1 MKKNIFALG
10 AAVIAAF
17 ALNGC
22 AEELQTVPQGEGG
35 SYTIMVN
42 TADTKT
48 VNDGL
53 KTKWAEKDALNVFH
67 AAAGTTVYSPNTKFT
82 VSDVATGKFTT
93 EALSG
98 ALAETNDWYAMYPY
112 NAKVVTPANP
122 TAGYVTVGSAASGR
136 QTQKG
141 NGSMTHIAGANYPM
155 WGIAKGVSKDVVPGL
170 AMTHLSAL
178 VEVEVVNRLEEEMAV
193 SSISLTAQE
202 EIVGTYYIDFSTDVP
217 SYTKSGDNYVSKT
230 ARLAVEDGG
239 VIAPAAS
246 AKFYL
251 AIKPFKAL
259 KDQTMDITVNGNK
272 KTLTMPADVVF
283 SPGKIRSLKFNY
295 DFEPVHVDPL
305 AVPAVVD
312 MTSFAPSGAAEYITT
327 NVTGTY
333 TTNNVNTGWKVD
345 AEGEYV
351 QFYVGS
357 TVGLLKISALGNST
371 SGSSL
376 EVLGSAKGL
385 TFTSIDSYTIAKDEE
400 QVYSYS
406 VPDESYRYFK
416 LVYHKSSGNM
426 SLRKVEFA
434 ASDTRVQLA
443 TPQNV
448 KAEVVEGTP
457 NSVKVSWDA
466 VENATGYS
474 VTCDEET
481 KDVTDLTCTFESL
494 SYNTEYS
501 ISVIAVGDP
510 KTYKPS
516 EAGTTTVTTGA
527 SETPAEIYA
536 LVTDATEL
544 ATGDKVIIVSSGS
557 NTALG
562 AQSGSYRAKVDIEIS
577 DKTISLDS
585 SEGVEILTLAAGS
598 GAGTFAFMTSG
609 NVYLSLN
616 GDANALNTSDAISD
630 KSSWNIAVSSGGTTI
645 QNVNYTARY
654 INYNSSSPRFAC
666 YKTSSK
672 QQPVEIYKLTNST
685 SGGEG
690 GSTPPVSET
699 APVFDSVGSSNIGET
714 TALVYCAGTNLT
726 LATELK
732 FYLTGGG
739 TTLSAAASTHY
750 ETYASAEF
758 SNLKAATTYTYYVEA
773 KTAGGSVV
781 KSEEGTFTTEKQS
794 TQLPATY
801 GWLELPSKGN
811 VSTASEYVARSG
823 ERNYTAYYD
832 TDTYSSLWIAYP
844 LAEGHSGSLSRP
856 EGWYFAPNLDQSV
869 QVDLT
874 GHSYNDGYSRG
885 HQIPNGDRNGDA
897 AMQKQT
903 FYVINSVPQIQ
914 NGFNG
919 GIWNALENAVR
930 AEVPSNDSLYIAT
943 GPVYKTVGGSE
954 SLKYTTAKDDN
965 KNLPVPNYFFKVVL
979 KVKRSGSQITDA
991 KAVGFW
997 FDHKVYSNNSYEAC
1011 AVSVDEIERKTGY
1024 DFFVNLPDSI
1034 EAAAE
1039 TNSNW
1044 STFCSF

>member
-1 MKKNIFALG
+1 MM
-10 AAVIAAF
+10 AAV
-17 ALNGC
+17 LSLSSC
-22 AEELQTVPQGEGG
+22 AEELQSDFQKEGTP
-35 SYTIMVN
+35 YTIIANSV
-42 TADTKT
+42 DTKT
-48 VNDGL
+48 VNNGL
-53 KTKWAEKDALNVFH
+53 KTAWAENDAINVFH
-67 AAAGTTVYSPNTKFT
+67 APAGATTYNANSKFT
-82 VSDVATGKFTT
+82 VTDVEGGVFETT
-93 EALSG
+93 ALQG
-98 ALAETNDWYAMYPY
+98 TPAAKNDWYALYPY
-112 NAKVVTPANP
+112 AEKITSPAN
-122 TAGYVTVGSAASGR
+122 THDTNAWLALGCKSGSS
-136 QTQKG
+136 QTQTG
-141 NGSMTHIAGANYPM
+141 NNSMAHIAGENYPM
-155 WGIAKGVSKDVVPGL
+155 YGMAKNVDGTSIPEIGMKHLTSLVKVNVTNSTETPLTVTSVS
-170 AMTHLSAL
+170 
-178 VEVEVVNRLEEEMAV
+178 
-193 SSISLTAQE
+193 ITAE
-202 EIVGTYYIDFSTDVP
+202 DNINGTYLIDFTGETPV
-217 SYTKSGDNYVSKT
+217 YTASGENYVAKTAHLNVKSGT
-230 ARLAVEDGG
+230 AV
-239 VIAPAAS
+239 AAGQS
-246 AKFYL
+246 AAFYI
-251 AIKPFKAL
+251 AIKPFTAAAGQKLTLSVNGSKKEKAL
-259 KDQTMDITVNGNK
+259 A
-272 KTLTMPADVVF
+272 ADVTF
-283 SPGKIRSLKFNY
+283 APGKIKTLNFKY
-295 DFEPVHVDPL
+295 DEAVEPMEPL
-305 AVPAVVD
+305 
-312 MTSFAPSGAAEYITT
+312 S
-327 NVTGTY
+327 
-333 TTNNVNTGWKVD
+333 
-345 AEGEYV
+345 GEYV
-351 QFYVGS
+351 IVAKGGDKYYALSSEKEGTSSRLDYPVLEDFSNDMLTYMTDNEVIIWNIQLIDSFGKYSIKSLSSSKYLSYPGS
-357 TVGLLKISALGNST
+357 GNAAST
-371 SGSSL
+371 SDELYKLEITQSDGEGGTYKIKSVDHSGRILCKNSSNY
-376 EVLGSAKGL
+376 GFA
-385 TFTSIDSYTIAKDEE
+385 FYTSGQIQDLYI
-400 QVYSYS
+400 
-406 VPDESYRYFK
+406 VPVAE
-416 LVYHKSSGNM
+416 
-426 SLRKVEFA
+426 
-434 ASDTRVQLA
+434 DTREKLT

-448 KAEVVEGTP
+448 SAAVVDGTP
-457 NSVKVSWDA
+457 NAIKVSWDA

-501 ISVIAVGDP
+501 ISVIAVGDS

-616 GDANALNTSDAISD
+616 GDANALNTSDAISE
-630 KSSWNIAVSSGGTTI
+630 KSSWNIAVSSGSTTI

-690 GSTPPVSET
+690 GST